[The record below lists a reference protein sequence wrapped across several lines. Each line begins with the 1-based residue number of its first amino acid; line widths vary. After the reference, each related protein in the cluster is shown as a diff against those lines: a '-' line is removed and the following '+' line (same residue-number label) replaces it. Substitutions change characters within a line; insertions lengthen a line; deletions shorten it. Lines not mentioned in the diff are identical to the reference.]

1 MNFIEKRTVTLD
13 KVLDEYC
20 NELEQSKKYSVCT
33 KSTYVTVIK
42 VLKESELAK
51 KLIKKITTEDLQE
64 LFDELSSKY
73 SKSRLL
79 AYSAVL
85 KHVFRYAC
93 FPLKLIDSNPMEFV
107 DIYSKVNE
115 RDLFG
120 NQNKVNIISYTEY
133 KQIIEYLSAKDSS
146 FVLPIQIS
154 YYTGLRLGEVCA
166 LTWED
171 IDFVNQCLL
180 VQRSLAFNKL
190 KRRYEFTLPKRNK
203 IRYVEIPDVLIDIL
217 LDAKNK
223 QDTQVKMYKNYYEV
237 ITENAI
243 DSFVVNSCLK
253 EVQKEEKEFHPVCI
267 QDNGMYINRRS
278 VETCCLRI
286 QKRLGLKSFHFHS
299 LRHSYATNLLNHGA
313 TMNEVKELLGHSDI
327 GTTMNIYIHSNREE
341 LKKAVQCLNNI
352 EK

>member
-1 MNFIEKRTVTLD
+1 MNFIEKRTVTLE
-13 KVLDEYC
+13 KVLNEYC
-20 NELEQSKKYSVCT
+20 IELEHSKKYSVCT
-33 KSTYVTVIK
+33 KSTYVSVIK
-42 VLKESELAK
+42 ALKEIDLSN

-64 LFDELSSKY
+64 LFDALSSKY

-85 KHVFRYAC
+85 KRVFRYAC
-93 FPLKLIDSNPMEFV
+93 YPLRLIDSNPMEFV

-115 RDLFG
+115 RDIFG

-133 KQIIEYLSAKDSS
+133 KQIIEYLSAKDSA

-171 IDFVNQCLL
+171 VDFLNQCLL
-180 VQRSLAFNKL
+180 AQRSLAFNKL

-203 IRYVEIPDVLIDIL
+203 IRYVEIPDVLKDIL
-217 LDAKNK
+217 IEAKNK
-223 QDTQVKMYKNYYEV
+223 QDSLAKIYINYYQV
-237 ITENAI
+237 ITENGM

-253 EVQKEEKEFHPVCI
+253 DDCIEGKEIHPVCV
-267 QDNGMYINRRS
+267 QDNGIYINRRS
-278 VETCCLRI
+278 LETCCLRI
-286 QKRLGLKSFHFHS
+286 QKKLGLKSFHFHS
-299 LRHSYATNLLNHGA
+299 LRHSYVTNLLNNGA

-327 GTTMNIYIHSNREE
+327 GTTMNIYIHSSREK
-341 LKKAVQCLNNI
+341 LKDTVQCLNDI
-352 EK
+352 S